1 MSDAR
6 AARGRLALM
15 GLALAVSGAALTTML
30 STYVVLGRELARNY
44 LSTNPASAQ
53 LVLDRSDEELAR
65 AVARLPGVADAEPS
79 SAIWGRVALA
89 KGGVRP
95 ALFFVIPHLG
105 RSRINTVR
113 LQSGDW
119 PASDDQLVLER
130 SALQVAQ
137 ATLGDSLTLEF
148 PDKHGA
154 RLKIVGTVHDPSLAP
169 AWQEQVLYGYMT
181 PAALAGVDPD
191 APLHILKVT
200 VVPTMREAHAIETV
214 AHGVAKRL
222 AELGRTVREIRIP
235 SPRMHPH
242 QSQVMTLLAM
252 LLGFSACGLLLG
264 SVLGAAIVGG
274 FIGSQ
279 ARDIAVM
286 KAIGARSAQIAV
298 LYLVLVGGIALA
310 AAVAAVPLGLLAA
323 SGWVS
328 ASAKLLNLD
337 ITNVRIPWF
346 IATAS
351 AAVAISAPI
360 TAAALPVWVAS
371 RRTVRQAMSEWGVAR
386 ESWAPGLSIRALVR
400 VRMLSTAAA
409 LGLRNAFRRRARL
422 MLGVVAFAS
431 AGAMF
436 IASAELRI
444 AWSDNVTASAATRR
458 YDLEIR
464 LQNAASTATVRHILE
479 TLPGVRAV
487 ESWPVAD
494 VAVDGGDHIAVSRTY
509 PDEGHGRITI
519 RAAPLETRLLSP
531 QLLAGRWL
539 RQSDDGAVVLNSAA
553 QVALSGA
560 KVGDSLDIL
569 VRHEPRH
576 VHVVGIAREIMT
588 PATLY
593 TTADGF
599 AGQDF
604 PADSTNAV
612 RVALVPGTAAH
623 AAAVDAAAVDAAADA
638 ATDALESAGIAVR
651 GIITEKL
658 IRAAQSGHIRILI
671 SALGFVAAIMG
682 LVGMLG
688 HASMLSTGIIERIRE
703 FGILRIV
710 GAGAGDIR
718 RVVLSEAMV
727 SGLLGAA
734 AAIPLSLPVSQT
746 MGRIVGRV
754 SGQPLVLELAATP
767 VLAWLAACVAASAFG
782 GLYPSIR
789 AARWSVRETL
799 AGPSLT

>member
-1 MSDAR
+1 VLSDAR
-6 AARGRLALM
+6 AARGRLVLM

-65 AVARLPGVADAEPS
+65 AAARFPGIADAEPS
-79 SAIWGRVALA
+79 STVWGRVALPNGA
-89 KGGVRP
+89 VRP
-95 ALFFVIPHLG
+95 ALFFVVPHLG

-119 PASDDQLVLER
+119 PAADDQLVLER

-137 ATLGDSLTLEF
+137 ASIGDSLTLEF
-148 PDKHGA
+148 PDKHRA

-169 AWQEQVLYGYMT
+169 AWQEQVVYGYVT
-181 PAALAGVDPD
+181 PAALARVDPD

-200 VVPTMREAHAIETV
+200 VVPVIRDARAIETV
-214 AHGVAKRL
+214 ARGVAKRL
-222 AELGRTVREIRIP
+222 AKLGRTVREIRIP
-235 SPRMHPH
+235 PPRMHPH

-264 SVLGAAIVGG
+264 SVLGAAVVGG
-274 FIGSQ
+274 FIAQQ
-279 ARDIAVM
+279 AHDIAVM
-286 KAIGARSAQIAV
+286 KAIGARSVQIAV

-310 AAVAAVPLGLLAA
+310 AAAAAIPLGLLAA

-337 ITNVRIPWF
+337 IASVRIPWF
-346 IATAS
+346 IAMAS
-351 AAVAISAPI
+351 AAVAIWAPI
-360 TAAALPVWVAS
+360 TAAGLPVWLAS
-371 RRTVRQAMSEWGVAR
+371 RRTARQVMSEWGLAR
-386 ESWAPGLSIRALVR
+386 ESWAAGVSARALVR
-400 VRMLSTAAA
+400 VRMLNTAVA

-422 MLGVVAFAS
+422 LLAVATFAS

-436 IASAELRI
+436 LASAELRI
-444 AWSDNVTASAATRR
+444 AWSDNVAASAAARR

-464 LQNAASTATVRHILE
+464 LQNAEPAATVQHIVA
-479 TLPGVRAV
+479 TLPGVREV

-494 VAVDGGDHIAVSRTY
+494 VAVDAGDHIAVSHSY

-519 RAAPLETRLLSP
+519 RAVPAETRLLSA
-531 QLLAGRWL
+531 QLMAGRWL
-539 RQSDDGAVVLNSAA
+539 RQNDAAAVVLNSAA
-553 QVALSGA
+553 QVALPGV

-569 VRHEPRH
+569 IRHEPRH
-576 VHVVGIAREIMT
+576 VQVVGIAREIMM
-588 PATLY
+588 PAALY
-593 TTADGF
+593 ITAEGF
-599 AGQDF
+599 AGRDF
-604 PADSTNAV
+604 PAASTNAV
-612 RVALVPGTAAH
+612 RVALLPRTAVDAV
-623 AAAVDAAAVDAAADA
+623 AVDAAANA

-651 GIITEKL
+651 GIISEKL

-671 SALGFVAAIMG
+671 SALGYVVAIMT
-682 LVGMLG
+682 LVGVLG
-688 HASMLSTGIIERIRE
+688 HASMLSTGIIERTRE

-718 RVVLSEAMV
+718 RVVLSEAMI

-734 AAIPLSLPVSQT
+734 AAIPLSLPISQT
-746 MGRIVGRV
+746 IGRIVGRV
-754 SGQPLVLELAATP
+754 SGQPLVLELAAGP
-767 VLAWLAACVAASAFG
+767 VVAWLAVCVAASALG
-782 GLYPSIR
+782 GLYPSMR